1 MSKLWG
7 GRFTGKTDPVME
19 RFNLSLDVDKVMWA
33 ADIDGSIGYS
43 RALQKA
49 GVITA
54 EEGEAIRSGLVA
66 VRAEWAAG
74 TFEVKPGDEDIHT
87 ANERRL
93 TELVGAVGG
102 KVHTGRSRN
111 DQVVT
116 DLRMHLRGVCARLGE
131 LVRNLVRT
139 AAKRAAAEADILM
152 PGYTHLQSAQP
163 VRWGHWML
171 AHAASW
177 RRDGERLAQ
186 IAERMNECPLGSGAL
201 AGNPFGIDREA
212 LAADLGFARPT
223 ANSIDG
229 VTDRDFV
236 VELTFWCSLLM
247 THLSKYGEDLIIFS
261 TQEFGFVRL
270 SDAYSTGSSLM
281 PQKKN
286 PDALELLRGKSGRTI
301 GHLVSLLTM
310 LKGLPTAYNKDM
322 QEDKQALFDAL
333 DTAEAGLQIA
343 DGVLATLTP
352 QPDRMRAALNSF
364 MLATDLSEYLV
375 RKGVPFR
382 ETHHISGRAVQL
394 AEQRGCSLFALT
406 LEDLKG
412 LHPLFT
418 EDVRRPRCRPRCHLP
433 SAAAAAPEPAAL
445 AATRTAVLPCA
456 CPPPRAAWMRCSPA
470 SCRLLL
476 VACFWHHAQAFG
488 ITASCLMHPAGPVP
502 VPQRSRHCKVP
513 PVQLRPLRDTAK
525 WPSEAIVDMAG
536 RISRGPWPA
545 ELHASALCMHAS
557 LAVPL
562 RSACSAA
569 P

>member
-394 AEQRGCSLFALT
+394 AEQR
-406 LEDLKG
+406 EDLKG

-418 EDVRRPRCRPRCHLP
+418 EDVRRPRLPPTLPLPFRRRRRTRARCSCRHAHGRAALRLP
-433 SAAAAAPEPAAL
+433 AAARCLDAML
-445 AATRTAVLPCA
+445 ACFL
-456 CPPPRAAWMRCSPA
+456 SPA

-545 ELHASALCMHAS
+545 ELHAS